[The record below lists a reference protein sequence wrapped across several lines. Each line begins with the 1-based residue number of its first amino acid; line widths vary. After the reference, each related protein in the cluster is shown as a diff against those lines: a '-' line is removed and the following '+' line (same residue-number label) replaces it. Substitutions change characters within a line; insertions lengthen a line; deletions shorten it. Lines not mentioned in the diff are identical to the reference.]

1 MAGDAMTIPSAP
13 PLLPKA
19 ALSDQSG
26 KVRPQEFPLLSLA
39 GAFSCGMCGRV
50 LKLIM
55 FNYRST
61 KDSPELAAIA
71 GG

>member
-13 PLLPKA
+13 PLSL
-19 ALSDQSG
+19 LDVVSSDQGAGGHPCEFSPCLSQTHFLVEHVG
-26 KVRPQEFPLLSLA
+26 KF
-39 GAFSCGMCGRV
+39 
-50 LKLIM
+50 KLTM

-71 GG
+71 GS